1 VDQRTGRNGPKIW
14 HDALTRILCQY
25 FGKKSAK
32 VWGKKDDMN
41 ARGIFLAFAALN
53 GSGECNWL
61 LTL

>member
-41 ARGIFLAFAALN
+41 ANLHFSVQSENLEKLN
-53 GSGECNWL
+53 K
-61 LTL
+61 